1 MQGKGEGFLQAIRD
15 AGIERLWPSGS
26 GCARL
31 SSRYFRWPATG
42 AVVAPKIVKREGGGI
57 WPIANRP
64 QVDNLPYSG
73 LFRRFFEVTALEQA
87 SCVAVVDSAGISSV
101 MEFITAPGDRAA
113 HHNRPPLQE
122 L

>member
-1 MQGKGEGFLQAIRD
+1 MRGSK
-15 AGIERLWPSGS
+15 GS
-26 GCARL
+26 GRPDQGVRDYPRAIFAGRPWEVL
-31 SSRYFRWPATG
+31 WW
-42 AVVAPKIVKREGGGI
+42 PKIVKREGGGI

-73 LFRRFFEVTALEQA
+73 LSRRFFEITALEQA
-87 SCVAVVDSAGISSV
+87 SCVPIVDSAGISSV
-101 MEFITAPGDRAA
+101 MEFITTPGDRAA